1 MKPVLA
7 LALATCL
14 AATAAAAQPGALQSC
29 PLLAN
34 ADAALATG
42 AGTQFLS
49 ARQGPSGGVTAT
61 YCAFGGE
68 KDRSLTL
75 NAGPL
80 LAASVADYRK
90 MMEPLR
96 QMEKATLESGLG
108 EYAYSKLAADAAE
121 ITAAKSRLAVTLELK
136 GKGLAA
142 ADLEKLR
149 AVARKALAKLP

>member
-1 MKPVLA
+1 MRIA
-7 LALATCL
+7 AIAAIL
-14 AATAAAAQPGALQSC
+14 AALGAADAAAQAGLKSC

-34 ADAALATG
+34 ADATAALG
-42 AGTQFLS
+42 GGTQFLS
-49 ARQGPSGGVTAT
+49 ARQSPSGGVTAT

-75 NAGPL
+75 NSGPL

-90 MMEPLR
+90 MIEPLR
-96 QMEKATLESGLG
+96 QMDKGALESGLG

-121 ITAAKSRLAVTLELK
+121 ITAAKGKLTVTLELK
-136 GKGLAA
+136 GKGLGP

-149 AVARKALAKLP
+149 AVARKALAKMP

>member
-1 MKPVLA
+1 MRI
-7 LALATCL
+7 
-14 AATAAAAQPGALQSC
+14 AATAAILAALGAADAAAQAGLKGC

-34 ADAALATG
+34 ADAAIATG

-49 ARQGPSGGVTAT
+49 ARESPSGGVKST
-61 YCAFGGE
+61 YCAFGG
-68 KDRSLTL
+68 DRDLSLTL
-75 NAGPL
+75 TTGPL

-96 QMEKATLESGLG
+96 QMDKGALEDGLG
-108 EYAYSKLAADAAE
+108 EYAYSKLSTGSAE
-121 ITAAKSRLAVTLELK
+121 ITAAKGKLALSLELK

-149 AVARKALAKLP
+149 AVARKALAKMP

>member
-1 MKPVLA
+1 MNRATLLA
-7 LALATCL
+7 LCAAF
-14 AATAAAAQPGALQSC
+14 AATSAAAQSGPLKSC
-29 PLLAN
+29 PLLAD

-42 AGTQFLS
+42 GGTQFLS
-49 ARQGPSGGVTAT
+49 ARQSPSGGVTAT
-61 YCAFGGE
+61 YCAFGGD

-75 NAGPL
+75 TAGPL

-96 QMEKATLESGLG
+96 QMEKAALESGLG
-108 EYAYSKLAADAAE
+108 EYAYSKLSADAAE
-121 ITAAKSRLAVTLELK
+121 ITAAKGKLALSLELK

-149 AVARKALAKLP
+149 AVARKALARMP